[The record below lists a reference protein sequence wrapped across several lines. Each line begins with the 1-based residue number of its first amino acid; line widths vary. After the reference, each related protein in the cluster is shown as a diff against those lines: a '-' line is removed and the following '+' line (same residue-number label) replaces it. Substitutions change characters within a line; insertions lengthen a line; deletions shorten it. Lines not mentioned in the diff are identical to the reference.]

1 MRTVHFSTCVAM
13 GVILLGVQSG
23 TAEEIFSDINRFPG
37 GLDQLNSHH
46 DIDMASVSAFA
57 SLEKELMTVNS
68 ELADVRARLAL
79 VEGGEVVQAG
89 YNSSASGGSGSRCCR
104 NCWCNPCD
112 GVVFDAQ
119 LVWLRP
125 QGSEPD
131 ETADNR
137 FKTGSR
143 YTIGWM
149 NSCGRSFRVRYFE
162 FGYGPWDNEADQGF
176 LQQEMIDLE
185 YAGRFR
191 LGSNL
196 LGEVSGGMRWTEYE
210 DHDLKYSDTIGP
222 VVGIEI
228 RTQCWCN
235 VALYGL
241 LRQSY
246 QFGSGYVKDEDP
258 PPTGLG
264 SYGITELQFGL
275 EYQRCVCGGTGFFRT
290 LFETQRWTGVE
301 DNDTEDV
308 GLIGFGFA
316 AGITR

>member
-1 MRTVHFSTCVAM
+1 MRTIHFSTCVAM
-13 GVILLGVQSG
+13 GVILLGVPSG

-37 GLDQLNSHH
+37 ERVQLNPHH
-46 DIDMASVSAFA
+46 DIDMASLSTFA
-57 SLEKELMTVNS
+57 SLENELMTVNS
-68 ELADVRARLAL
+68 ELADVRTRLAL
-79 VEGGEVVQAG
+79 VEGGEVVQAA
-89 YNSSASGGSGSRCCR
+89 YNSSASGGSGSRSCR
-104 NCWCNPCD
+104 DCWCNPCD
-112 GVVFDAQ
+112 GVVFDTQ

-131 ETADNR
+131 ETAGNR

-162 FGYGPWDNEADQGF
+162 FAHGNWDRSDKGF
-176 LQQEMIDLE
+176 LQQEMLDLE
-185 YAGRFR
+185 YAARFR

-210 DHDLKYSDTIGP
+210 DTAFKYSDTIGP
-222 VVGIEI
+222 VVGLEI

-246 QFGSGYVKDEDP
+246 QFGSGYEKDNDSP
-258 PPTGLG
+258 DTGLG

-275 EYQRCVCGGTGFFRT
+275 EYQQCVCGGTGFFRT

-301 DNDTEDV
+301 DSDTEDV